1 MMLPMMLLV
10 MDMLLV
16 LLVLDMLLAVLMGI
30 DLDLLRPLLL

>member
-1 MMLPMMLLV
+1 MLPMMLLV